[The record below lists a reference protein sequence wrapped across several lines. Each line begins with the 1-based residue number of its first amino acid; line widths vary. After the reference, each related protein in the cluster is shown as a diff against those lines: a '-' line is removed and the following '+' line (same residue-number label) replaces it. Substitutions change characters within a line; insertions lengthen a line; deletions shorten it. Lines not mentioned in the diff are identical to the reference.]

1 MPILIVL
8 KNPRMNFIAQGEI
21 KDNPEAVKEWDDV
34 FHNQVLMVKNKS
46 GRNTLIPLLQD
57 CNIAVME
64 EVTDEEIKE
73 MQKMAKER
81 AREMEAQGRGGSG
94 MITKP
99 EFMFPVGKGG
109 RG

>member
-8 KNPRMNFIAQGEI
+8 KNPRMNLIASGEI
-21 KDNPEAVKEWDDV
+21 KDKDIKEWDEI
-34 FHNQVLMVKNKS
+34 FHNQVLMTKNQA
-46 GRNTLIPLLQD
+46 GHNILIPLLQD
-57 CNIAVME
+57 CNIAILE

-81 AREMEAQGRGGSG
+81 AKEMEAQERGGGGGGLVAKPDFMFPGGRGG
-94 MITKP
+94 
-99 EFMFPVGKGG
+99 